1 MAIVDTS
8 ETTSTIDLFENE
20 TLQLTD
26 AVIANLT
33 ALELSDIGLFTFAD
47 SPAVEETALLVEKR
61 AAAVCKTYPG
71 DALWPSEFVWTLFDI
86 LLGGALIETIP
97 YAAPCYDDFGNFDK
111 SKCDFL
117 TNNWVNGSIYQ

>member
-1 MAIVDTS
+1 M
-8 ETTSTIDLFENE
+8 
-20 TLQLTD
+20 QLTD

-47 SPAVEETALLVEKR
+47 SPAVEETASLVEKR